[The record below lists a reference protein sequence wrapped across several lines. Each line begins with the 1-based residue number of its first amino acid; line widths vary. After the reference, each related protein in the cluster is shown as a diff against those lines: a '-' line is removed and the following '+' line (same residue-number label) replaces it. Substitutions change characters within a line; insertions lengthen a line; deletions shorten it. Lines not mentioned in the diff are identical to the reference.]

1 MERKRK
7 ILRNAIQCKMCGEVL
22 ESKYTHDF
30 VPCKCWR
37 ESKGQKG
44 CACDGGF
51 DYLRWLGN
59 PDEFTSLAET
69 RLFTDEE
76 RDEYNREVDELAERY
91 GIKGRYM
98 D

>member
-1 MERKRK
+1 MERKCK
-7 ILRNAIQCKMCGEVL
+7 ILRNAIQCKICGEIV
-22 ESKYTHDF
+22 ESKSTHDF

-44 CACDGGF
+44 CACDGGLS
-51 DYLRWLGN
+51 YLRWLGN

-69 RLFTDEE
+69 RMFTDEE
-76 RDEYNREVDELAERY
+76 RDEYNKEVDEIAEKY

>member
-7 ILRNAIQCKMCGEVL
+7 ILRNAIQCKVCGEIL
-22 ESKYTHDF
+22 ESKNRHDF

-37 ESKGQKG
+37 ESNGQKG
-44 CACDGGF
+44 CACDGGL

-59 PDEFTSLAET
+59 FDEYISLAET
-69 RLFTDEE
+69 RMFTDEE
-76 RDEYNREVDELAERY
+76 RDAYNKEVDEIAEKY